1 VARRSPDALFAPWQ
15 ALSAE
20 QRIAWRGM
28 LTAHRRIVGALEAE
42 LERQTGWSLVA
53 FDVLLTLS
61 QARERRMQMYAL
73 AEAVGLSRSGLSRL
87 VDRLEAAGL
96 VVRHRGDPDPRQRF
110 ACLTVA
116 GARALATMI
125 EVHVAGID
133 ERFFAELSATQT
145 GQLAAI
151 WRRLLRADA
160 RARHQLEDAAGDR

>member
-1 VARRSPDALFAPWQ
+1 MRIFQ
-15 ALSAE
+15 AD
-20 QRIAWRGM
+20 
-28 LTAHRRIVGALEAE
+28 
-42 LERQTGWSLVA
+42 TGLVA
-53 FDVLLTLS
+53 GAAETFPW
-61 QARERRMQMYAL
+61 L
-73 AEAVGLSRSGLSRL
+73 AGI
-87 VDRLEAAGL
+87 
-96 VVRHRGDPDPRQRF
+96 HGDPDPRQRF